1 MVVGEGLL
9 SAARFALRVVACG
22 NALSLAL
29 KSNLSRSFSSFP
41 AWAEYLIADSLE
53 SSGTFE
59 SDGGG
64 GRITQRCALRPSGRC
79 LRQRSL
85 AGARVEPWSKLLI
98 LPRMGRIFNCGF
110 VGSSGTFESDGGG
123 GRIRTF
129 EVDDG
134 RFTVCSLWPLGNPTR
149 GNSNFEV
156 MLEMVVGEGLFVA
169 SLLTLRAVAC
179 GNVLSLS
186 LESNLSRRFSPFP
199 DECKLSQSHRSYHI
213 AVVNYGGGGRIRT
226 FEVDD
231 GRFTVCSLWPLG
243 NPTTG

>member
-29 KSNLSRSFSSFP
+29 KSNLGRSFSSFP
-41 AWAEYLIADSLE
+41 AWAEYLIADSFE
-53 SSGTFE
+53 NSGAFE

-85 AGARVEPWSKLLI
+85 AMVVGEGLLSAARFALRVVACGNALSLALKSNLGRSFSSFPAWAEYLIADSFENSGA
-98 LPRMGRIFNCGF
+98 
-110 VGSSGTFESDGGG
+110 FESDGGG

-134 RFTVCSLWPLGNPTR
+134 RFTVCSLWPLGNPT
-149 GNSNFEV
+149 
-156 MLEMVVGEGLFVA
+156 
-169 SLLTLRAVAC
+169 
-179 GNVLSLS
+179 
-186 LESNLSRRFSPFP
+186 
-199 DECKLSQSHRSYHI
+199 
-213 AVVNYGGGGRIRT
+213 
-226 FEVDD
+226 
-231 GRFTVCSLWPLG
+231 
-243 NPTTG
+243 TG

>member
-1 MVVGEGLL
+1 MGEGLL
-9 SAARFALRVVACG
+9 GAKAPRPSGRCLRQRSLASLESNLRRSFSSFPVGQNLEYRRVMGLRCFLREWWWGKDNSSLSLLALRAVALG
-22 NALSLAL
+22 NVLSLAL
-29 KSNLSRSFSSFP
+29 ESNLSRSFSSFP
-41 AWAEYLIADSLE
+41 AWAEYLIADSL
-53 SSGTFE
+53 
-59 SDGGG
+59 
-64 GRITQRCALRPSGRC
+64 
-79 LRQRSL
+79 
-85 AGARVEPWSKLLI
+85 
-98 LPRMGRIFNCGF
+98 
-110 VGSSGTFESDGGG
+110 GSSGTFESDGGG